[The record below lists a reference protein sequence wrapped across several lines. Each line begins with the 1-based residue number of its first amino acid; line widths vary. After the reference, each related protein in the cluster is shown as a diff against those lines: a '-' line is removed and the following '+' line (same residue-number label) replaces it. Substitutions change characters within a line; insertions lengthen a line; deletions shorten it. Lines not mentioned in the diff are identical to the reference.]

1 MKPPVAPHEVVRLEA
16 LRDYE
21 ILDTAAERRFDDL
34 AKLAAWGTASPM
46 AVICL
51 VDESRQWFK
60 ATYGIGLRETPRE
73 DSFCVHAVADPRRLL
88 EVPDAALDAR
98 FFDNALVTGAPHVR
112 FYAGAPLVTAEGYAI
127 GALCVLDVAPRT
139 LTTEQRDTL
148 ASLAEQVMTLLDLR
162 RALKELTRSH
172 DALITARE
180 AASAASD
187 AKSAF
192 IAHVSHE
199 LRTPMTAILGYAELL
214 RDTVAPAE
222 RDNVETI
229 CRNGQR
235 LLGIVNDVLDLSKI
249 EAGKFSVNRTHF
261 APREVAEDV
270 LSLMRG
276 QADAKGL
283 GLRLYADD
291 APPEVFT
298 DPDKLRQIMLNLLA
312 NAIKFTE
319 RGHVEMHLAF
329 DANQKR
335 LDIAVSDTG
344 IGMSEAFIA
353 SLFRPF
359 EQGDASV
366 ASRFGGTGLGLAIC
380 SRFVDMLGG
389 EIRVKSI
396 PGEGTVFRVSVDTC
410 LEIDPKT
417 LFSNLPSEPAR
428 SPTPSLGPVPR
439 VLLVEDT
446 PDLRRLMA
454 AYLVELG
461 MEVSTADEGCA
472 AVRSMLA
479 RDFDIVF
486 MDMRIPNMDGYEA
499 TATARAAGYGKPI
512 VALTAAALTGD
523 RERALAVGCDGYLA
537 KPVTRSG
544 LTNCVRQFVALP
556 PVGPLGI
563 VERQPTLRP
572 SKVSEFPSYS
582 PRHY

>member
-1 MKPPVAPHEVVRLEA
+1 MKPPVPSDEMVRLEA

-21 ILDTAAERRFDDL
+21 ILDTASERRFDDL
-34 AKLAAWGTASPM
+34 AKLAAWGTGSPM
-46 AVICL
+46 AVVCM
-51 VDESRQWFK
+51 VDDRRQWFK
-60 ATYGIGLRETPRE
+60 ATFGIALQQTPRE
-73 DSFCVHAVADPRRLL
+73 DSFCAHTVCEPRRLL

-98 FFDNALVTGAPHVR
+98 FFDNPLVTAEPRIR
-112 FYAGAPLVTAEGYAI
+112 FYAGAPLVTAEGHAI
-127 GALCVLDVAPRT
+127 GALCVLDVVPRT

-172 DALITARE
+172 DALVTARE
-180 AASAASD
+180 AATAASD

-214 RDTVAPAE
+214 RDTVAPSE

-249 EAGKFSVNRTHF
+249 EEGKFSVNRTHF
-261 APREVAEDV
+261 APRQVAEDV

-276 QADAKGL
+276 QADSKGI

-291 APPEVFT
+291 APPQVFT

-329 DANQKR
+329 DTNQKR

-366 ASRFGGTGLGLAIC
+366 SARFGGTGLGLAIC

-417 LFSNLPSEPAR
+417 LFSNPPSEPAR
-428 SPTPSLGPVPR
+428 TPTPSLGPVPR

-499 TATARAAGYGKPI
+499 TATARAAGYRKPI
-512 VALTAAALTGD
+512 VALTAAALSGD

-556 PVGPLGI
+556 PSGPLGI
-563 VERQPTLRP
+563 VERQATLRP
-572 SKVSEFPSYS
+572 SKVSEFPSYN